1 MKVVK
6 GKMIKMKI
14 ALVKQDVYQD
24 LYVGNKDMSLV
35 ELLYSSA
42 GRVGPISLF
51 DEYDCDFYIV
61 EEENT
66 SECHV
71 WEKVMPK
78 MVKEFRKLKTQTVK
92 SVKGM
97 DFHEPGSDKPNGYY
111 AVKCSSIDW
120 SKYDA
125 VISINVS
132 VPTQIVQKYPQ
143 VLWAYMIG
151 EANFMLDKVYFGYD
165 VCLNQLI
172 RGENDLIHGVMD
184 FPYTFVNKDHL
195 ERVL

>member
-1 MKVVK
+1 
-6 GKMIKMKI
+6 MKI

-24 LYVGNKDMSLV
+24 LYVGNKDMSPV

-61 EEENT
+61 EEENN
-66 SECHV
+66 
-71 WEKVMPK
+71 WE
-78 MVKEFRKLKTQTVK
+78 
-92 SVKGM
+92 
-97 DFHEPGSDKPNGYY
+97 
-111 AVKCSSIDW
+111 
-120 SKYDA
+120 KYDA

-172 RGENDLIHGVMD
+172 RGENDLVHGVID

-195 ERVL
+195 ERVLHDELGEVEKSGIYGEINTTTERPVRNIPQFEPISKANKI

>member
-1 MKVVK
+1 MKVAK

-24 LYVGNKDMSLV
+24 LYVGNKDMSLA

-61 EEENT
+61 KEENT

-111 AVKCSSIDW
+111 AVKCNSIDW

-132 VPTQIVQKYPQ
+132 VPTQIVQKYTQ
-143 VLWAYMIG
+143 VIWAYMIG
-151 EANFMLDKVYFGYD
+151 EANFM
-165 VCLNQLI
+165 
-172 RGENDLIHGVMD
+172 
-184 FPYTFVNKDHL
+184 
-195 ERVL
+195 